1 MVLECIGWE
10 AFEAL
15 ISDRKKVS
23 SFLNSKKNLPLYT
36 PLKLHYVKRMLSLS
50 YT

>member
-23 SFLNSKKNLPLYT
+23 SFLNSKKNLPL
-36 PLKLHYVKRMLSLS
+36 
-50 YT
+50 